1 MPESESDEVPPA
13 TTATSATPRTVRGL
27 LDVVEAEANGK
38 AWSLDS
44 NDTLAWV
51 GLGHGASG
59 EARELVLLGLAHR
72 LETER
77 AMKLTRIKSQR
88 GAPKKALTINMKRA
102 AAVLG
107 ADDLLSDKFGK
118 SAATQLDAIR
128 VAIQID
134 EILCKSDESRKPLF
148 SNMTSLPRIQ
158 TSVSKGLK
166 ELNHSGKRFSK
177 K

>member
-1 MPESESDEVPPA
+1 MPESENDEVPPA

-27 LDVVEAEANGK
+27 LDVVEAEANGE

-44 NDTLAWV
+44 NVTLAWI
-51 GLGHGASG
+51 GLGHGASD

-72 LETER
+72 LATER
-77 AMKLTRIKSQR
+77 AKKLAQIKPQR
-88 GAPKKALTINMKRA
+88 GAPKKVLTINMQRA

-107 ADDLLSDKFGK
+107 ADDLLRDKFGK
-118 SAATQLDAIR
+118 SAATQIDAIWM
-128 VAIQID
+128 AIQID
-134 EILCKSDESRKPLF
+134 AILCRSDENRQPLF
-148 SNMTSLPRIQ
+148 SNMTSLPGIQ

-166 ELNHSGKRFSK
+166 ELSYSGKRFSK